1 MLASGYPGI
10 GPGQSSADRRK
21 SSGGKHSMDLA
32 TLLGLIGALAA
43 ILVSIL
49 MGGSAT
55 TFVNLPGLIIVLGGT
70 FAVTLMKFPLA
81 HTLGAFGVATKAFVH
96 KPERATELIEQSV
109 ELATIGRKEGL
120 LGLEQVEVKNAFLR
134 KGIQFVV
141 DGHEPELVD
150 RMLSKDIDLTI
161 ERNEEGI
168 QIFKAIGDVAPAMG
182 MIGTLIGLVQMM
194 ANMDDPKAIGPAMA
208 VALLT
213 TLYGSVIANAIA
225 LPIADK
231 LNHRN
236 REESTRR
243 QLVLES
249 VRSIQEGMNPRVME
263 ELLNTYLPNKQRLA
277 AQEKAA

>member
-1 MLASGYPGI
+1 
-10 GPGQSSADRRK
+10 
-21 SSGGKHSMDLA
+21 MDLA